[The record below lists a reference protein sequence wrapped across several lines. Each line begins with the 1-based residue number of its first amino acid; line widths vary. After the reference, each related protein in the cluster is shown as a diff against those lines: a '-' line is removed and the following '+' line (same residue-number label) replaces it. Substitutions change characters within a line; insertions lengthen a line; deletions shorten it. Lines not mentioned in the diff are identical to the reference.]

1 MIAYALNAVRQ
12 SSNRVSD
19 IGLIA
24 AFSLGGLALSLAFAH
39 FGIDVSAGI

>member
-1 MIAYALNAVRQ
+1 MIAYALNVVRQ

-24 AFSLGGLALSLAFAH
+24 VFSLGGLALTLALAH
-39 FGIDVSAGI
+39 FGIDVSAGM